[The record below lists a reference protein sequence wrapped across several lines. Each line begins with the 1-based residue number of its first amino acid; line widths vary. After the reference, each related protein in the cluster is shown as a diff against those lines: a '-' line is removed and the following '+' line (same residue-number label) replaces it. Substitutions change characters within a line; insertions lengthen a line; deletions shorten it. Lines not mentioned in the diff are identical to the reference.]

1 MTLVNSSFDG
11 RAYGGWRRS
20 ILIALSAK
28 NKLGFIDGTCK
39 SPPSDSPDFNLW
51 NMSNDMVT
59 SWLLNS
65 LSREIAASVL
75 YSKSAQELWTALED
89 RFGQS
94 NGAKLYH
101 LQKELSD
108 LVQGSSDVAGYFT
121 RIKGLW
127 DELDA
132 LTTTIQCSCACTC
145 GGKAKMVK
153 SFQDERL
160 IQFLM
165 GLNDG
170 YAAVKSNILTMSPL
184 PNVNH
189 AYSLLIQDEKQR
201 EVYVNS
207 QFPADS
213 SSFQVA
219 N

>member
-101 LQKELSD
+101 ITFWDWKFFENHMASLS
-108 LVQGSSDVAGYFT
+108 
-121 RIKGLW
+121 
-127 DELDA
+127 
-132 LTTTIQCSCACTC
+132 
-145 GGKAKMVK
+145 
-153 SFQDERL
+153 
-160 IQFLM
+160 
-165 GLNDG
+165 LN
-170 YAAVKSNILTMSPL
+170 TSP
-184 PNVNH
+184 
-189 AYSLLIQDEKQR
+189 
-201 EVYVNS
+201 
-207 QFPADS
+207 
-213 SSFQVA
+213 SSFFGCSPCC
-219 N
+219 